1 MSEDEGKKRGRP
13 KGSKNQDKMVKEKEC
28 EHKIEELKP
37 VEEVVVKSEPKPEVV
52 AEPKPETPE
61 KKVVPGKEWAE
72 HLTDSEFTMEWGKRF
87 LYSDTVPC
95 REEWIYRPHPV
106 YKSTF
111 RGVSKVTSGRD

>member
-13 KGSKNQDKMVKEKEC
+13 KGSKNQDKMVC
-28 EHKIEELKP
+28 EHK
-37 VEEVVVKSEPKPEVV
+37 VEESVATSEPKPEVV
-52 AEPKPETPE
+52 TEPKSETPE

-95 REEWIYRPHPV
+95 REEWIYRPHSV